1 MTICNM
7 VVEAGGKNGTCPADE
22 TTFDYVTQ
30 RTSDPFE
37 AVYGD
42 DAASFVA
49 GKHAHARPCMLYLF
63 VIFFFSVTCTG
74 ILGMCI
80 WGGGGGGGWWWSPTR
95 SVPVGM

>member
-1 MTICNM
+1 MNMEERMTICNM

-49 GKHAHARPCMLYLF
+49 GKHAHARPC
-63 VIFFFSVTCTG
+63 IF
-74 ILGMCI
+74 
-80 WGGGGGGGWWWSPTR
+80 SPY
-95 SVPVGM
+95 VFCDMHGNCGHVHVVVGVLVEAPTVCSCGQVR